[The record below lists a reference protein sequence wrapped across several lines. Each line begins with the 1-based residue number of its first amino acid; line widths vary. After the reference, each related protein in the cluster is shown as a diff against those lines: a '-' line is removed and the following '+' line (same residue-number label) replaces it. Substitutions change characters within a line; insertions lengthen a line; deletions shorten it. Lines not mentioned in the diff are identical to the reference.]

1 MFAWVKNVRERS
13 NDRPAGV
20 RGLRASR
27 LCQKA
32 KKRKKTDCSAV
43 YFDTNS
49 SSETAQRFRTLKY
62 NLCVKEKIDG
72 VNVLRSLSQVG
83 ETIYSST

>member
-13 NDRPAGV
+13 NDRSAGV
-20 RGLRASR
+20 RGSRASR

-32 KKRKKTDCSAV
+32 KKKEKKTDCSAV

-49 SSETAQRFRTLKY
+49 NSETAQRFRTLK
-62 NLCVKEKIDG
+62 VQFAREKEKYMG
-72 VNVLRSLSQVG
+72 
-83 ETIYSST
+83 